1 MRYLE
6 RIIALLLL
14 LPFLTLAQPG
24 NTDKRKI
31 QVAILF
37 DTSNSMDGLID
48 QAKARIWTIV
58 NDLSSLRHNGEIPLI
73 EIALY
78 DYGNSGISAELNY
91 VRKQIELTS
100 DLDVISE
107 KLFGLRT
114 NGGLEYCGAVISS
127 SISELAWTAHPQDLR
142 MIFIA
147 GNEPFNQGPVNY
159 KEIMKTAVNKDITVN
174 TIYCGNYDQGVR
186 EFWYDGAQLGKGD
199 YFNIDSDKAIV
210 HINSPYDDKINAYN
224 DSLNK
229 TYYGYGRMGISGK
242 SNQVMQDAN
251 AESSAGAVKT
261 ERAIAKSKENYS
273 NASWDLIDAV
283 KKENKDIRTIKDE
296 ELPEE
301 FRGKTAEEKEKM
313 IDAKKIERDA
323 FQKKI
328 NELASERQKFIDEE
342 QKKLAENGEVN
353 DFGTSVQ
360 KSILKRAEAIGY
372 AKQ

>member
-1 MRYLE
+1 
-6 RIIALLLL
+6 
-14 LPFLTLAQPG
+14 
-24 NTDKRKI
+24 
-31 QVAILF
+31 
-37 DTSNSMDGLID
+37 
-48 QAKARIWTIV
+48 
-58 NDLSSLRHNGEIPLI
+58 
-73 EIALY
+73 
-78 DYGNSGISAELNY
+78 
-91 VRKQIELTS
+91 
-100 DLDVISE
+100 
-107 KLFGLRT
+107 
-114 NGGLEYCGAVISS
+114 
-127 SISELAWTAHPQDLR
+127 

-313 IDAKKIERDA
+313 IEAKKIERDA

>member
-114 NGGLEYCGAVISS
+114 NGGLEYSGAVISS

-147 GNEPFNQGPVNY
+147 GNEPFDQGPVNY

-210 HINSPYDDKINAYN
+210 HINSPYDDRINAYN

-251 AESSAGAVKT
+251 AESSAGAVN
-261 ERAIAKSKENYS
+261 R
-273 NASWDLIDAV
+273 V
-283 KKENKDIRTIKDE
+283 RTQA
-296 ELPEE
+296 
-301 FRGKTAEEKEKM
+301 TA
-313 IDAKKIERDA
+313 
-323 FQKKI
+323 F
-328 NELASERQKFIDEE
+328 
-342 QKKLAENGEVN
+342 
-353 DFGTSVQ
+353 T
-360 KSILKRAEAIGY
+360 
-372 AKQ
+372 

>member
-296 ELPEE
+296 ELPKE
-301 FRGKTAEEKEKM
+301 FQGKTAEEKEKM
-313 IDAKKIERDA
+313 IEAKKIERDD

-328 NELASERQKFIDEE
+328 NELASERQKFIEE
-342 QKKLAENGEVN
+342 ERKKLAEHGAVN

>member
-1 MRYLE
+1 MTYIK
-6 RIIALLLL
+6 RITALFLL
-14 LPFLTLAQPG
+14 LPYLTLAQPA

-58 NDLSSLRHNGEIPLI
+58 NDLSSLRHNGEIPTI

-91 VRKQIELTS
+91 VRKQIDLTT

-114 NGGLEYCGAVISS
+114 NGGLEYCGAVINSS
-127 SISELAWTAHPQDLR
+127 LNELSWTSHQQDLR

-159 KEIMKTAVNKDITVN
+159 KEILKIAVNKDITVN
-174 TIYCGNYDQGVR
+174 TIYCGNYDQGVK

-210 HINSPYDDKINAYN
+210 HINTPFDSEINAYN

-229 TYYGYGRMGISGK
+229 TYYGYGRMGSSGK
-242 SNQVMQDAN
+242 SNQMIQDVN

-273 NASWDLIDAV
+273 NASWDLVDAV
-283 KKENKDIRTIKDE
+283 KKENKDLRTIKEE

-301 FRGKTAEEKEKM
+301 FRNKSIEEKEKM
-313 IDAKKIERDA
+313 IEAKKAERDA
-323 FQKKI
+323 HQKKI
-328 NELASERQKFIDEE
+328 NELAVERQKFIDEE
-342 QKKLAENGEVN
+342 RKKMAENGETN
-353 DFGTSVQ
+353 DFGSSVQ
-360 KSILKRAEAIGY
+360 KSILKKAETIGY
-372 AKQ
+372 TKE